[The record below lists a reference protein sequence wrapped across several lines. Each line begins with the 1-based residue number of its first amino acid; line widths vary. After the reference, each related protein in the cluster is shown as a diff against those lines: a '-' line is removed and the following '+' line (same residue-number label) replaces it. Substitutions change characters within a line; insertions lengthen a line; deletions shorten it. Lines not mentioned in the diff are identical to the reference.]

1 MFQDSCNLFQIVVN
15 LPETVKEVVFM
26 ASNFKIEALLVGKR
40 QSAEYTNQK
49 TGEVTRWRELHVVY
63 SDPMEFNQRTGEG
76 GEGQTVE
83 VLPVPSGVDFATVKT
98 NALYDLIF
106 QLRQTK
112 DGRKAVFTGLEYKTN
127 VS

>member
-1 MFQDSCNLFQIVVN
+1 
-15 LPETVKEVVFM
+15 M
-26 ASNFKIEALLVGKR
+26 AGSFKIEALLVGKR

-63 SDPMEFNQRTGEG
+63 SDPMEFNSKTGEG

-83 VLPVPSGVDFATVKT
+83 VLPVPSGVDLASIKT
-98 NALYDLIF
+98 NAIYDLIF
-106 QLRQTK
+106 NLRQTK
-112 DGRKAVFTGLEYKTN
+112 DGRKAVFTGLEYKAS